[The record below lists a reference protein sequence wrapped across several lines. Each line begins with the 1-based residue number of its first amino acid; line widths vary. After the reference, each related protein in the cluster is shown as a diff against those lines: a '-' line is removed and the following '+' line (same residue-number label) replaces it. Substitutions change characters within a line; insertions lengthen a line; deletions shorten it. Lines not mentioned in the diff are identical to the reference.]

1 LLQNGK
7 FNSAIKK
14 TLLQYTIG
22 NDLIYKYD
30 TETQYWAGNEF
41 LYFENKDIRAAN
53 NNSRV
58 GASTEI
64 YNCIY
69 IRIMRVAIPI
79 PFPRY

>member
-1 LLQNGK
+1 MESSIAQY
-7 FNSAIKK
+7 K

-53 NNSRV
+53 NISRV
-58 GASTEI
+58 DASTEI
-64 YNCIY
+64 YNLIY
-69 IRIMRVAIPI
+69 TRIMRGNSL
-79 PFPRY
+79 FLFQDEW